1 MTNPLEY
8 FLHWEKNS
16 PTDIVFRQAKGAEWI
31 TWTFTQAGDEIRRIA
46 GFLDSLNLPPHSKIG
61 ILSKNCPHWVMADL
75 AIMMSGHVS
84 VPLYPTLPGES
95 IHEILTH
102 SEARVLFI
110 GKLDHFASQ
119 QSGIPSLVQI
129 GVDAYGIHVQNTWEK
144 IIANQLP
151 IATPATILA
160 EDLMTIVYTSGTT
173 GKPKGVMHAFHSF
186 HTTLSAARQAIPF
199 PLRPRLFSYLPMSHI
214 AERLGIETM
223 GLMLGAQFSFA
234 ENLDTFARNLA
245 DTQPDYFFAVPRIWS
260 KFQEK
265 ILEKFPEPRFRRLI
279 SLPLV
284 GGLLKSVLKKKLGLS
299 KARLFFSGA
308 APLSKSQLEWW
319 QRLGITILEV
329 YGMTED
335 CVYSHFNAPDAYRFS
350 TVGRP
355 LPGLKRKI
363 ADLEEICVKS
373 DCLMKGYYKEPE
385 MTAAMFDEEGYL
397 KTGDT
402 GSIDQDG
409 YLTIIGRVKDQFKTD
424 KGKYISPAPIE
435 MKLMAN
441 KDIAQVCVV
450 GMGIPQP
457 IALTVLNET
466 ARAKSK
472 EDITASLTATMDAIN
487 EHLESYEK
495 LETAVVMRNEWTQ
508 ENGLLTP
515 TLKLKRNALEKI
527 YVPRYPGWYHEKGRV
542 VWE

>member
-8 FLHWEKNS
+8 FLHWEQAC
-16 PTDIVFRQAKGAEWI
+16 PTDIIFRQAKGSQWS
-31 TWTFTQAGDEIRRIA
+31 TWTYRQAGDEIRRMA
-46 GFLDSLNLPPHSKIG
+46 AFLTSLQLPPHSNIA

-84 VPLYPTLPGES
+84 VPLYPTLHDDG
-95 IHEILTH
+95 IHEILVH
-102 SEARVLFI
+102 SEAKAILI
-110 GKLDHFASQ
+110 GKLDHFHTQ
-119 QSGIPSLVQI
+119 QGGIPPIIRISVE
-129 GVDAYGIHVQNTWEK
+129 AYGIHEPYTWEGIMK
-144 IIANQLP
+144 SHEP
-151 IATPATILA
+151 ITDFTPPQPD
-160 EDLMTIVYTSGTT
+160 DLMTIVYTSGTT
-173 GKPKGVMHAFHSF
+173 GKPKGVMHVFKSF
-186 HTTLSAARQAIPF
+186 HATLSAARQAIPF
-199 PLRPRLFSYLPMSHI
+199 PERARLFSYLPMSHI
-214 AERLGIETM
+214 AERIGIETM

-234 ENLDTFARNLA
+234 ETLETFPQNLA
-245 DTQPDYFFAVPRIWS
+245 DTQPDYFFAVPRIWA

-265 ILEKFPEPRFRRLI
+265 ILEKIPEPRFSRLI
-279 SLPLV
+279 SLPIIGTLIKKT
-284 GGLLKSVLKKKLGLS
+284 LRKKLGLS
-299 KARLFFSGA
+299 KSKLFFSGA

-319 QRLGITILEV
+319 HALGITIFEV

-335 CVYSHFNAPDAYRFS
+335 CVYAHFNSGTAYKFG
-350 TVGRP
+350 TVGKP

-363 ADLEEICVKS
+363 ADNEEICVKS
-373 DCLMKGYYKEPE
+373 DYLMRGYFKDPQ
-385 MTAAMFDEEGYL
+385 MTAEMFDHDGYL

-402 GSIDQDG
+402 GVIDSEG
-409 YLTIIGRVKDQFKTD
+409 FLTIVGRVKDQFKTD

-435 MKLMAN
+435 MRLLEN

-457 IALTVLNET
+457 IALTVLTEA

-472 EDITASLTATMDAIN
+472 EEIVVSLSATLEAVN
-487 EHLESYEK
+487 LHLESYEK
-495 LETAVVMRNEWTQ
+495 LETAVIMQKEWTQ

-527 YVPRYPGWYHEKGRV
+527 YVPRYPGWYHEKGNV

>member
-1 MTNPLEY
+1 MTNPLDY
-8 FLHWEKNS
+8 FLHWEKTS
-16 PTDIVFRQAKGAEWI
+16 PTDIVFRQARGTGWI
-31 TWTFTQAGDEIRRIA
+31 TWTYQQAGEEIRRIA
-46 GFLDSLNLPPHSKIG
+46 GFLESLQLPAHSKVA

-84 VPLYPTLPGES
+84 VPLYPTLPGET
-95 IHEILTH
+95 IHEILIH
-102 SEARVLFI
+102 SEAKVI
-110 GKLDHFASQ
+110 ITGKLDYFASQ
-119 QSGIPSLVQI
+119 QTGIPAIVRI
-129 GVDAYGIHVQNTWEK
+129 GVEAYGIQGENSWENILATQK
-144 IIANQLP
+144 P
-151 IATPATILA
+151 IGTRATIGA
-160 EDLMTIVYTSGTT
+160 DDLMTIVYTSGTT
-173 GKPKGVMHAFHSF
+173 GKPKGVMHAFRSF

-199 PLRPRLFSYLPMSHI
+199 PERPRLFSYLPMSHI
-214 AERLGIETM
+214 AERIGIETM

-234 ENLDTFARNLA
+234 ENLGTFAKNLA

-265 ILEKFPEPRFRRLI
+265 ILEKIPEPGFSRLI
-279 SLPLV
+279 RFPII
-284 GGLLKSVLKKKLGLS
+284 GGVLRSVLRKKLGLS
-299 KARLFFSGA
+299 KAQLFFSGA

-319 QRLGITILEV
+319 QRLGVTILEV

-335 CVYSHFNAPDAYRFS
+335 CVYSHFNSPSAYRFG

-363 ADLEEICVKS
+363 GDLEEICVKS

-385 MTAAMFDEEGYL
+385 MTAAMFDADGYL

-402 GSIDQDG
+402 GTIDLDG
-409 YLTIIGRVKDQFKTD
+409 YLTIVGRVKDQFKTD

-435 MKLMAN
+435 MKLMEN

-457 IALTVLNET
+457 IVLTVLTEAARMKSRNE
-466 ARAKSK
+466 
-472 EDITASLTATMDAIN
+472 ITASLTATLDTIN
-487 EHLESYEK
+487 THLESYEK
-495 LETAVVMRNEWTQ
+495 LETAVIMQKEWTQ

-527 YVPRYPGWYHEKGRV
+527 YVPRYPGWYHEKGKV

>member
-1 MTNPLEY
+1 MNNPLEY
-8 FLHWEKNS
+8 FLHWEKS
-16 PTDIVFRQAKGAEWI
+16 FPGDIVFRQAKGTGWI
-31 TWTFTQAGDEIRRIA
+31 TWTYQQAGEEIRRIA
-46 GFLDSLNLPPHSKIG
+46 GFLEDLQLPPHSKVA

-84 VPLYPTLPGES
+84 VPLYPTLPGET
-95 IHEILTH
+95 IHEILIH
-102 SEARVLFI
+102 SEARAIFI

-119 QSGIPSLVQI
+119 QSGVPSIVQV
-129 GVDAYGIHVQNTWEK
+129 GVEAYGIQVDNSWEK
-144 IIANQLP
+144 IISAHPP
-151 IATPATILA
+151 IRMPAAIRGD
-160 EDLMTIVYTSGTT
+160 DLMTIVYTSGTT
-173 GKPKGVMHAFHSF
+173 GKPKGVMHVFQSF

-199 PLRPRLFSYLPMSHI
+199 PERPMLFSYLPMSHI
-214 AERLGIETM
+214 AERIGIETM

-234 ENLDTFARNLA
+234 ENLDTFAGNLTN
-245 DTQPDYFFAVPRIWS
+245 TQPDYFFAVPRIWS

-265 ILEKFPEPRFRRLI
+265 ILEKIPEPRFSRLI
-279 SLPLV
+279 RIPLI
-284 GGLLKSVLKKKLGLS
+284 GNLLKSILKKKLGLS
-299 KARLFFSGA
+299 KVQLCFSGA

-319 QRLGITILEV
+319 QQLGITIFEV

-335 CVYSHFNAPDAYRFS
+335 CVYSHFNSPSAHRFG
-350 TVGRP
+350 TVGQP

-363 ADLEEICVKS
+363 GESDEICVKS

-385 MTAAMFDEEGYL
+385 MTAAMFDADGYL

-402 GSIDQDG
+402 GTIDRDG
-409 YLTIIGRVKDQFKTD
+409 YLTIVGRVKDQFKTD

-435 MKLMAN
+435 MKLMEN

-457 IALTVLNET
+457 IMLTVLTET

-472 EDITASLTATMDAIN
+472 EEITASIIRTLEAIN

-495 LETAVVMRNEWTQ
+495 IETAVIMRQDWTQ

-515 TLKLKRNALEKI
+515 TLKLKRNALEKL
-527 YVPRYPGWYHEKGRV
+527 YVPRYPAWYHEKGKV

>member
-8 FLHWEKNS
+8 FLHWEKTA
-16 PTDIVFRQAKGAEWI
+16 PADCIFRQAKGAGWV
-31 TWTFTQAGDEIRRIA
+31 TWTYQQAGQEIRRIA
-46 GFLDSLNLPPHSKIG
+46 GFLEGLHLPPKSKVA

-75 AIMMSGHVS
+75 AIMMSGHIS
-84 VPLYPTLPGES
+84 VPLYPTLPAET
-95 IHEILTH
+95 IHEILLH
-102 SEARVLFI
+102 CEARVIII
-110 GKLDHFASQ
+110 GKLDNFSSQ
-119 QSGIPSLVQI
+119 KSGIPSIVRI
-129 GVDAYGIHVQNTWEK
+129 GVEAYGIHEEHTWEQLV
-144 IIANQLP
+144 ANQP
-151 IATPATILA
+151 AIRTPAAIRA

-214 AERLGIETM
+214 AERIGIETM
-223 GLMLGAQFSFA
+223 GLMLGAEFSFA
-234 ENLDTFARNLA
+234 ESLDTFAANLA
-245 DTQPDYFFAVPRIWS
+245 NTQPDYFFAVPRIWS

-265 ILEKFPEPRFRRLI
+265 ILEKIPEPRFSRLI
-279 SLPLV
+279 RIPLIGTV
-284 GGLLKSVLKKKLGLS
+284 LKNMLKKKLGLS
-299 KARLFFSGA
+299 RAQLFFSGA

-319 QRLGITILEV
+319 QQLDITILEV

-335 CVYSHFNAPDAYRFS
+335 CVYSHFNAPSAYRFG

-355 LPGLKRKI
+355 LPGLERKLS
-363 ADLEEICVKS
+363 DLEEICIKS
-373 DCLMKGYYKEPE
+373 ECLMKGYYKEPE
-385 MTAAMFDEEGYL
+385 MTADMFDEQGFL

-402 GSIDQDG
+402 GTIDADG
-409 YLTIIGRVKDQFKTD
+409 YLTIVGRVKDQFKTD

-435 MKLMAN
+435 MRLLEN

-457 IALTVLNET
+457 IVLTVLTEA
-466 ARAKSK
+466 ARTKSR
-472 EDITASLTATMDAIN
+472 EEITASLTGTIASIN
-487 EHLESYEK
+487 AHLESYEK
-495 LETAVVMRNEWTQ
+495 IETAVIMQKEWTQ

-527 YVPRYPGWYHEKGRV
+527 YVPRYPAWYHDKGKV

>member
-1 MTNPLEY
+1 
-8 FLHWEKNS
+8 
-16 PTDIVFRQAKGAEWI
+16 
-31 TWTFTQAGDEIRRIA
+31 
-46 GFLDSLNLPPHSKIG
+46 
-61 ILSKNCPHWVMADL
+61 MADL

-84 VPLYPTLPGES
+84 VPLYPTLLAET
-95 IHEILTH
+95 IHEILIH
-102 SEARVLFI
+102 SEAKVIFA
-110 GKLDHFASQ
+110 GKLDDFASQ
-119 QSGIPSLVQI
+119 QAGIPDIVQI
-129 GVDAYGIHVQNTWEK
+129 GVEAYGIRGKNSWEK
-144 IIANQLP
+144 IIATQTP
-151 IATPATILA
+151 IRTPAAIRA
-160 EDLMTIVYTSGTT
+160 DDLMTIVYTSGTT
-173 GKPKGVMHAFHSF
+173 GKPKGVMHVFNSF

-199 PLRPRLFSYLPMSHI
+199 PERPRLFSYLPMSHI
-214 AERLGIETM
+214 AERIGIETM

-245 DTQPDYFFAVPRIWS
+245 ETQPDYFFAVPRIWS

-265 ILEKFPEPRFRRLI
+265 ILEKIPEPRFSRLI
-279 SLPLV
+279 GLPII
-284 GGLLKSVLKKKLGLS
+284 GGILKSVLRKKLGLS
-299 KARLFFSGA
+299 KAQLFFSGA

-319 QRLGITILEV
+319 QKLGVTIFEV

-335 CVYSHFNAPDAYRFS
+335 CVYSHFNAPSAYRFG

-363 ADLEEICVKS
+363 ADLEEICIKS

-385 MTAAMFDEEGYL
+385 MTAAMFDAEGYL

-402 GSIDQDG
+402 GTIDHDG
-409 YLTIIGRVKDQFKTD
+409 YLTIVGRVKDQFKTD

-435 MKLMAN
+435 MKLMEN
-441 KDIAQVCVV
+441 KDLAQVCVV

-457 IALTVLNET
+457 IVLTVLTEA
-466 ARAKSK
+466 ARAKTK
-472 EDITASLTATMDAIN
+472 EEIVASLTATLESIN
-487 EHLESYEK
+487 THLDSYEK
-495 LETAVVMRNEWTQ
+495 LETAVVMQKEWSQ

-527 YVPRYPGWYHEKGRV
+527 YVPRYPGWYHEKGKV